1 MEKETE
7 TNISFG
13 DYKQTDKKATE
24 KCRYTP
30 PAVPTGTCAYYVS
43 RFTNFMERH
52 PDCLHVPPVYYYGP
66 MIEMGKLTRSEEL
79 FINLSTFPTHNA
91 FTGQTDGMRAV
102 EEARKKKMEQ
112 DSKSAHQYKR
122 GDKILIND
130 QESSYGFKYCTL
142 FTNQLMPTLT
152 PNGQQW
158 LKKAKMDLQKL
169 MEQGV
174 VNKYYVSVWS
184 KGYNTKNGFYT
195 AGKLDA
201 EAVKKF
207 YTNIELNNVRFQSFA
222 FASHPDAYDPL
233 AMSKL
238 PVHDLIRIMLTP
250 DMKEWLGKETWEQAW
265 TMAKNMSY
273 GQVADA
279 SWEKLKKDTAEGIKK
294 AGDKLKG
301 YWNEIF

>member
-1 MEKETE
+1 MEKETA

-13 DYKQTDKKATE
+13 DYKKTDKKATQ
-24 KCRYTP
+24 KCLYTP
-30 PAVPTGTCAYYVS
+30 PSAPMGACSYYTW

-52 PDCLHVPPVYYYGP
+52 PECMHVPPVYYYGP
-66 MIEMGKLTRSEEL
+66 LIEMGKLTRSEEL
-79 FINLSTFPTHNA
+79 FINMSTFPTHLA
-91 FTGQTDGMRAV
+91 FTGQTDGMKAV
-102 EEARKKKMEQ
+102 EAARKKKLDE
-112 DSKSAHQYKR
+112 DSKSPLKYKR
-122 GDKILIND
+122 GNKTLIPD
-130 QESSYGFKYCTL
+130 FDSSYGFKYCTR
-142 FTNQLMPTLT
+142 FTNELMPALT
-152 PNGQQW
+152 PGGQQW
-158 LKKAKMDLQKL
+158 LKKAKLDLQKF

-174 VNKYYVSVWS
+174 VNKYYVSALS
-184 KGYNTKNGFYT
+184 KDYNTRSGFYK

-201 EAVKKF
+201 EAVKTF